1 MNRSQGLNRRHALK
15 LLAGGGAGATALT
28 KMAGGAGL
36 AAMLGAVPDPLEA
49 AQVATRRGLPRLKIT
64 DIKVIKTQ
72 VGNTHM
78 TNAKVLTSE
87 AGLYGVGCGGHAERQ
102 AIVAETIEQFLKPA
116 VVGRYA
122 DEIED
127 IWQMAWLAPYWRG
140 QR

>member
-1 MNRSQGLNRRHALK
+1 MRRSDRLNRRDAFK
-15 LLAGGGAGATALT
+15 LLAGGGAGAAALQ
-28 KMAGGAGL
+28 
-36 AAMLGAVPDPLEA
+36 MLPDPLGA

-87 AGLYGVGCGGHAERQ
+87 PGLYGVGCGGHAERQ
-102 AIVAETIEQFLKPA
+102 LLVADTIEQFLKPA
-116 VVGRYA
+116 VVGRYV

-127 IWQMAWLAPYWRG
+127 IWQM
-140 QR
+140 